1 MWLTGF
7 QSYPKS
13 LFHPHG
19 SLRAGYAKC
28 YFLHLLY
35 FRLNHEKSIKEVNNE
50 LNECKQQRDVAL
62 QEVSTLKV
70 NIQLAYDHRDNL
82 KEKLKETLNKCQDG
96 R

>member
-1 MWLTGF
+1 MKLEVVGE
-7 QSYPKS
+7 S
-13 LFHPHG
+13 FHG
-19 SLRAGYAKC
+19 EYN
-28 YFLHLLY
+28 